1 MQIFLKIIFQVS
13 QGHKRSKSSEKG
25 QILNTIKD
33 SQVITQTEA
42 LDKRLEKLTLEGSQG
57 HPSFG

>member
-25 QILNTIKD
+25 QIFNTIQN

-42 LDKRLEKLTLEGSQG
+42 QG
-57 HPSFG
+57 HPSLG